1 MNTWSKLSKAAYRG
15 RFAPS
20 PTGDLHFG
28 SLLAALVSYLQAR
41 AHNGVWLLRIEDID
55 ETRTVAGADTQ
66 IIKTLAQF
74 GLHSDEAVMY
84 QTHPDRQAAYQQA
97 LAQLTARNL
106 TYPCTCTRKQL
117 SDHSSYPGTCRNRQN
132 QPQGLHSI
140 RLKTD
145 AQQFQFKD
153 LFQGPQSQNIAA
165 QSGDFNI
172 KRKDGLF
179 CYQLAVVVD
188 DADQGITEV
197 VRGIDIME
205 STSRQM
211 YLIEQL
217 SLPQPDYAHFPVII
231 NASGDK
237 LSKQNHAQAITHEDP
252 YTTTWQ
258 ALKLLQQNPPKL
270 QQKTQSALLNWA
282 IDHWQPEKI
291 FKQTEINYCVETP

>member
-1 MNTWSKLSKAAYRG
+1 MSKAAYRG

-20 PTGDLHFG
+20 PSGDLHFG

-41 AHNGVWLLRIEDID
+41 AHHGTWLLRIEDID
-55 ETRTVAGADTQ
+55 ESRTVAGADTQ
-66 IIKTLAQF
+66 IIQTLAQF
-74 GLHSDEAVMY
+74 GLHSDEAVLY

-97 LAQLTARNL
+97 SAQLTAKNL
-106 TYPCTCTRKQL
+106 TYRCSCTRKQL
-117 SDHSSYPGTCRNRQN
+117 AGQTTYPGTCRNRHTE
-132 QPQGLHSI
+132 PKGLYSM

-145 AQQFQFKD
+145 AQTFNFKD
-153 LFQGPQSQNIAA
+153 LLQGPQSQNIAA

-197 VRGIDIME
+197 VRGIDIMD

-217 SLPQPDYAHFPVII
+217 NLAQPDYAHFPVII

-252 YTTTWQ
+252 YKTTWL

-270 QQKTQSALLNWA
+270 HQKTQSALLNWA

-291 FKQTEINYCVETP
+291 FKQTEINYCAETP